1 MDRNLQRNHTNFNHS
16 ELWARSNPLLLLNI
30 HWGQMKMTM
39 KTKAPSTAKLNIVE
53 NSVIYNEDQCT
64 ALDRETICRKK
75 IWPVL
80 TIHWGQIK
88 IPMKTK
94 APSTANLNIV
104 EIQYCTMR
112 INTLLLV
119 EK

>member
-1 MDRNLQRNHTNFNHS
+1 
-16 ELWARSNPLLLLNI
+16 
-30 HWGQMKMTM
+30 
-39 KTKAPSTAKLNIVE
+39 
-53 NSVIYNEDQCT
+53 
-64 ALDRETICRKK
+64 
-75 IWPVL
+75 
-80 TIHWGQIK
+80 
-88 IPMKTK
+88 MKTK